1 MPEPRDELDTW
12 LGAQVQPLLPP
23 PGTFE
28 RVSRQARGLRARR
41 ALLAAAG
48 ALAVAVIAAVAVP
61 QLVIPA
67 LGTGRQASATG
78 GLSSAAALPR
88 HPATA
93 AAGSSPA
100 PATAA
105 PPVPA
110 VAPAPPPLSVT
121 FVGTATGWV
130 MGQSLPARRCDQAA
144 APACIVLRRTDS
156 AGAAWR
162 SVSPPPT
169 HGPDGATGVSQIRF
183 LNLSD
188 GWAFG
193 PQLWATHDGGQT
205 WTQIPTHGWRVTA
218 LEARGQQVFSVWAQ
232 CAGAGAGFAA
242 RCTAFEVHSSPAGI
256 DAWKPVLGASAGFS
270 NTRAGTA
277 ASLLLTGTTA
287 YLLPPDGLV
296 SSGPLTGPGLRPAAE
311 TASPAS
317 APCPPGPAQPD
328 GQPSG
333 ALLASASSRLY
344 LLCAGPSAGGQ
355 QGKDIYTSANG
366 GHTWQRTGQAPAAGT
381 ASFLSGSPS
390 GALVLATSRG
400 IEVSADGG
408 ASWSA
413 AGGTT
418 PPGGFA
424 YAGMTT
430 SAQGV
435 AVPADPSQHAVWFT
449 YDGGGTWQRSRVSG

>member
-1 MPEPRDELDTW
+1 MPEPRDELGTW
-12 LGAQVQPLLPP
+12 LGEPVQPLLPP

-28 RVSRQARGLRARR
+28 RVSRRARR
-41 ALLAAAG
+41 LRTRRAVLAAAG
-48 ALAVAVIAAVAVP
+48 ALAVTAIAAVAVP

-78 GLSSAAALPR
+78 GLPS
-88 HPATA
+88 ATA
-93 AAGSSPA
+93 VTASPPA
-100 PATAA
+100 LATAGA
-105 PPVPA
+105 PVPA
-110 VAPAPPPLSVT
+110 AAAAPPPLSVT
-121 FVGTATGWV
+121 FVGAATGWV
-130 MGQSLPARRCDQAA
+130 MGQTIPAGRCDLAT
-144 APACIVLRRTDS
+144 APACIALHRTDS

-162 SVSPPPT
+162 GVSPPPA

-193 PQLWATHDGGQT
+193 PQLWATHDGGRT

-232 CAGAGAGFAA
+232 CAGTGAGFAS
-242 RCTAFEVHSSPAGI
+242 RCTAFAVHSSPAGS
-256 DAWKPVLGASAGFS
+256 DAWKPVLGAAAGS
-270 NTRAGTA
+270 STARTGTA

-287 YLLPPDGLV
+287 YLLPPDGIV
-296 SSGPLTGPGLRPAAE
+296 SSGPLTGTSLRPAAE

-317 APCPPGPAQPD
+317 APCLPGPAQPD

-344 LLCAGPSAGGQ
+344 LLCAGPSAAGQ
-355 QGKDIYTSANG
+355 QSKAVYTSANG
-366 GHTWQRTGQAPAAGT
+366 GHTWQRAGQAPAAGI
-381 ASFLSGSPS
+381 AFFLSGSPS

-400 IEVSADGG
+400 IEFSADGG

-449 YDGGGTWQRSRVSG
+449 YDGGSTWRRSPVSG

>member
-1 MPEPRDELDTW
+1 
-12 LGAQVQPLLPP
+12 
-23 PGTFE
+23 
-28 RVSRQARGLRARR
+28 
-41 ALLAAAG
+41 
-48 ALAVAVIAAVAVP
+48 VAIAAVAAVVIP
-61 QLVIPA
+61 QVAIPA
-67 LGTGRQASATG
+67 LETGRQASAVG
-78 GLSSAAALPR
+78 PGKP
-88 HPATA
+88 PASGPPLA
-93 AAGSSPA
+93 SVASSPA
-100 PATAA
+100 PVTTPAGRPA
-105 PPVPA
+105 PP
-110 VAPAPPPLSVT
+110 APAPPRLSVT
-121 FVGTATGWV
+121 FVGVSTGWV
-130 MGQSLPARRCDQAA
+130 MGQTIPAGRCDLAT
-144 APACIVLRRTDS
+144 APACLALHRTDS
-156 AGAAWR
+156 AGAAWHA
-162 SVSPPPT
+162 VSPPPT

-193 PQLWATHDGGQT
+193 PQLWATHDGGRT

-232 CAGAGAGFAA
+232 CAGAGAGFAS
-242 RCTAFEVHSSPAGI
+242 RCTAFAVHSSPAGS
-256 DAWKPVLGASAGFS
+256 DAWKPVLGASAGS
-270 NTRAGTA
+270 GTARTGTA
-277 ASLLLTGTTA
+277 ASLLLTGTAA
-287 YLLPPDGLV
+287 YLLPPDGIV
-296 SSGPLTGPGLRPAAE
+296 SSGPLTGTSLRPAAE

-317 APCPPGPAQPD
+317 APCRPGPAQPD

-333 ALLASASSRLY
+333 ALLASASSSLY
-344 LLCAGPSAGGQ
+344 LLCAGPSAGSQ
-355 QGKDIYTSANG
+355 QSKAVYTSANG
-366 GHTWQRTGQAPAAGT
+366 GRTWQRTGRAPAAGT
-381 ASFLSGSPS
+381 AFFLSGSPS

-449 YDGGGTWQRSRVSG
+449 YDGGSTWQRFPVSG